1 MNNQVSFFK
10 RMFRSS
16 QIEME
21 KEQFVLNYI
30 STHLEERLE
39 VALNDY
45 YGK

>member
-1 MNNQVSFFK
+1 
-10 RMFRSS
+10 
-16 QIEME
+16 ME

-30 STHLEERLE
+30 SKYLEERLE